1 MYVMYI
7 HQFIHT
13 YKLYIHVY
21 VCHTYKH
28 TYIHTYIRT
37 YVSTTHNLGKFA
49 VISDVSQQNLNA
61 RNIFNIE

>member
-1 MYVMYI
+1 MYVMYT

-13 YKLYIHVY
+13 YKLYIHLY

-28 TYIHTYIRT
+28 TVHT
-37 YVSTTHNLGKFA
+37 YVSTTHNSGKFT

-61 RNIFNIE
+61 RNIFNFE